1 MLRFCSIFIASFLL
15 MLQPQNAALG
25 KEPGFL
31 IFGAGVFDMFDD
43 ETTGEFRLEY
53 VFPETDKLSLFTP
66 FIGLSGTVKGATYGY
81 AGIGLDLYFDDKA
94 ILTPNFAAGIYG
106 NGDGKDLGYAIEF
119 RSGFNFMVALNDNS
133 RVGFSFHHVSNA
145 GLDDRNPGEESL
157 LFIYSIPILNLFDQ

>member
-15 MLQPQNAALG
+15 MLQPQNVALG

-66 FIGLSGTVKGATYGY
+66 FIGLSGTVEGATYGY
-81 AGIGLDLYFDDKA
+81 AGIGLDLYFDDKV

-106 NGDGKDLGYAIEF
+106 NAIA
-119 RSGFNFMVALNDNS
+119 S
-133 RVGFSFHHVSNA
+133 
-145 GLDDRNPGEESL
+145 
-157 LFIYSIPILNLFDQ
+157 

>member
-1 MLRFCSIFIASFLL
+1 MLP
-15 MLQPQNAALG
+15 PQNIALG
-25 KEPGFL
+25 EEPGFL
-31 IFGAGVFDMFDD
+31 IFGAGVYDMFDD

-53 VFPETDKLSLFTP
+53 VFPEKDKLSLFTP
-66 FIGLSGTVKGATYGY
+66 FIGLSGTVEGATYGY

-119 RSGFNFMVALNDNS
+119 RSGFNFMLSLHDNS

-157 LFIYSIPILNLFDQ
+157 LFIYSIPIRNLFAR